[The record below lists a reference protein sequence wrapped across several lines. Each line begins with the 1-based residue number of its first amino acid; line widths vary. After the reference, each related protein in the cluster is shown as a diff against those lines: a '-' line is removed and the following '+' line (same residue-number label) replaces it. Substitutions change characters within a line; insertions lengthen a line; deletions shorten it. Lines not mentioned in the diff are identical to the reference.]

1 MINIFETK
9 SINTA
14 CFSGDFLSGL
24 ALLEIFS
31 WYEWIIVFLFIGIV
45 FKYFEKYFILDD

>member
-1 MINIFETK
+1 MFETK
-9 SINTA
+9 TIDMHNYGNSTILSI
-14 CFSGDFLSGL
+14 LE
-24 ALLEIFS
+24 LLKIFS